1 MKTPRTDRR
10 DFLRRTGALTTAG
23 LVGRLAPVGLASL
36 AAPAVAQGAPAD
48 YKALVCVF
56 LFGGMDGNSVV
67 IPLDG
72 AGYARY
78 SAVRPV
84 SSGINIAQT
93 QLLPVQPSGSAIP
106 YGLHPALAEIQPL
119 FGAGRLAILANV
131 GTLNA
136 PTTRANYASARP
148 DNLFSHSDQQAQWQS
163 AVSSE
168 ASRTGWGGRLA
179 DAMAQANAAATFPVI
194 TSIAGTS
201 LFITGDATS
210 PLALPATGGLALQ
223 GFGNTAAAKA
233 RLAAMQAILAS
244 DRDNVYTKATGDIT
258 TQANSL
264 SAVVNPI
271 LTATNSQ
278 VAALFQGQTS
288 SIAQQLLQVAK
299 LIEARAQTGAKRQ
312 VFFVSLGGF
321 DTHTNEL
328 ATLATLLGQL
338 SPALKSFY
346 DSTLALGIAD
356 KVTTFTL
363 SDFGR
368 TFMPASGGGSD
379 HAWGNHH
386 FILGGA
392 VRGGAMYGRY
402 PTLER
407 SGPDDV
413 DSEGRWIPTTAVD
426 QYGATLARWFGA
438 SSADLATIFP
448 NLSRFP
454 SPDLGFLG

>member
-1 MKTPRTDRR
+1 MKTDRR
-10 DFLRRTGALTTAG
+10 DFLRRAGALTTTG

-36 AAPAVAQGAPAD
+36 ATAAHAQAAPAD

-67 IPLDG
+67 IPIDG

-78 SAVRPV
+78 SAVRPE
-84 SSGINIAQT
+84 SSGVNIAQA
-93 QLLPVQPSGSAIP
+93 QLLPVQPSGSGVP
-106 YGLHPALAEIQPL
+106 YGLHPELSEIQPL
-119 FGAGRLAILANV
+119 FGAGKLAILANV

-136 PTTRANYASARP
+136 PTTRANYASLRP
-148 DNLFSHSDQQAQWQS
+148 DNLFSHSDQQTQWQS
-163 AVSSE
+163 AESSK

-179 DAMAQANAAATFPVI
+179 DSMTTANGAQAFPVI

-201 LFITGDATS
+201 LFTTGNATS

-223 GFGNTAAAKA
+223 GFNNTAVSNA
-233 RLAAMQAILAS
+233 RLAAMQALLAA
-244 DRDNVYTKATGDIT
+244 DRDNLYTKAAGDIT
-258 TQANSL
+258 SQALSL

-271 LTATNSQ
+271 LTANNSQ
-278 VAALFQGQTS
+278 VATLFQGQTS
-288 SIAQQLLQVAK
+288 SLSQQLLQVAK
-299 LIEARAQTGAKRQ
+299 LIEARAQTGARRQ

-328 ATLATLLGQL
+328 ATLTTLLGQL
-338 SPALKSFY
+338 SPALKAFY
-346 DSTLALGIAD
+346 DATVMLGVSNQ
-356 KVTTFTL
+356 VTTFTL

-392 VRGGAMYGRY
+392 VRGGSLYGSY
-402 PTLER
+402 PVLER
-407 SGPDDV
+407 AGPDDV

-438 SSADLATIFP
+438 SSVDLATIFP

-454 SPDLGFLG
+454 ASDLGFLA